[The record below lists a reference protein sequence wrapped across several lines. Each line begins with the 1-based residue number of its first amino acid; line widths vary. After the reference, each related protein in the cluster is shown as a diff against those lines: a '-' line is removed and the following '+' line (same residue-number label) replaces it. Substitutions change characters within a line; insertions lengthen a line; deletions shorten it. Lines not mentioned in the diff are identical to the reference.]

1 MSRDPYQIILEPI
14 LTEKLNAQKEGSN
27 RVAFRVALDATKP
40 EIRRAV
46 QTMYGEKNKIKATK
60 IHTMIVKGKVKR
72 FGRTMD
78 KRPDIKKAIISLTGE
93 GKIDFFEAT

>member
-1 MSRDPYQIILEPI
+1 MPRDPYEVILEP
-14 LTEKLNAQKEGSN
+14 LVTEKLNAQKEGAN

-46 QTMYGEKNKIKATK
+46 ETMYGEKNKIKVSK
-60 IHTMIVKGKVKR
+60 VRTMIVKGKVKR
-72 FGRTMD
+72 FGRTAD
-78 KRPDIKKAIISLTGE
+78 KRPDMKKAIISLSGE